1 LERVPNDRKEVAMRY
16 RVEIDREPRAKFAKW
31 VDALRFAKAAAAAD
45 EERTV
50 QVIETGEREELI
62 LSMRHG
68 KLAILGSYS
77 YTLPEERAAAREEAR
92 RRRARRRIDKPTDT
106 PTMGPVYY
114 VKEDDILYRVRNGKV
129 GDLPDEVLW
138 RSGWRPILGCLTVS
152 RAEIPGGG
160 RPGGPNNQADPLLMT
175 KLSVV
180 TKAQAQEIARKRGLP
195 TEGWDPQP
203 PKADRGDERR
213 PGIELNDEE
222 HELILDNPEA
232 DAYIAEQA
240 VRRAIADG
248 MDPEL
253 AERLYRSGGRDS
265 SRRRTMQEEPE

>member
-1 LERVPNDRKEVAMRY
+1 LERVPNNRKEVAMRF
-16 RVEIDREPRAKFAKW
+16 RVEIDREPRAAFAEW

-45 EERTV
+45 EKRTV
-50 QVIETGEREELI
+50 QVIEEGDRRELI

-68 KLAILGSYS
+68 YLAISGPYS
-77 YTLPEERAAAREEAR
+77 YTLPEERAAAREEAK
-92 RRRARRRIDKPTDT
+92 RRRARRGGDKPIDKAAL
-106 PTMGPVYY
+106 GPVYY
-114 VKEDDILYRVRNGKV
+114 VKEDDILYRVRWGKC

-138 RSGWRPILGCLTVS
+138 RIGWRPIIGCLTVS
-152 RAEIPGGG
+152 RDEIPGGG

-180 TKAQAQEIARKRGLP
+180 TKAEAQEIARKRGLP
-195 TEGWDPQP
+195 TRGWDPQP
-203 PKADRGDERR
+203 PGVETRES
-213 PGIELNDEE
+213 IELNDEE

-240 VRRAIADG
+240 VRRAIARG

-253 AERLYRSGGRDS
+253 AESLYRSGGRIS
-265 SRRRTMQEEPE
+265 SRPGTGNEDPNQ

>member
-1 LERVPNDRKEVAMRY
+1 MRY
-16 RVEIDREPRAKFAKW
+16 RVEIDREPWAAFAEW

-45 EERTV
+45 EEKTV
-50 QVIETGEREELI
+50 QVIETGDPQELI

-68 KLAILGSYS
+68 YLAISGAYS
-77 YTLPEERAAAREEAR
+77 YTLPEERAAARAEAK
-92 RRRARRRIDKPTDT
+92 RRRAKRKVDKPIDT
-106 PTMGPVYY
+106 PATGPVYY
-114 VKEDDILYRVRNGKV
+114 VKEDDILYRVRWGKC

-138 RSGWRPILGCLTVS
+138 HSGWRPILGCLTVS

-180 TKAQAQEIARKRGLP
+180 TKAEAQEIARKRGLP
-195 TEGWDPQP
+195 TEGWDPEP
-203 PKADRGDERR
+203 PAVEKRDL
-213 PGIELNDEE
+213 IELNDEE

-240 VRRAIADG
+240 VRRAVAGG
-248 MDPEL
+248 MDPEM
-253 AERLYRSGGRDS
+253 AERLYRPGGRNS
-265 SRRRTMQEEPE
+265 SRSRTGQVDSE